1 MFLPN
6 SVCKPLVKRILNLQ
20 MNMNKIIIHCTFC
33 CTFGNTAEDHVFSS
47 FREVKRQKKDYH
59 KCTCKLFI
67 VEESTKGFGD
77 TSNLVP
83 YSGFKHN

>member
-1 MFLPN
+1 
-6 SVCKPLVKRILNLQ
+6 
-20 MNMNKIIIHCTFC
+20 MNKIIIQNEISEFEVSVYCTFC

-47 FREVKRQKKDYH
+47 FQEVKTKKFYN
-59 KCTCKLFI
+59 KCTCNLFI

-77 TSNLVP
+77 TGNLVP